1 MGVVPL
7 PDSSNDYQI
16 VNMKFLV
23 LLSVLI
29 SSIFSATSLDPSL
42 PTFQQQFAANLAQ
55 AGGNVPGRFSYSV
68 NSVHPVFPL
77 RAQPEVAVEDEDAG
91 DAEDVSEPLP
101 QAALPQYNYP
111 AWNNGLGYNQSPAY
125 NPWGA
130 GYHGLGYPWGQRGQY
145 GQGMGYGGYYGYP
158 SAAQYPGY
166 GYGLNP
172 YSRYNPYHPYNP
184 YNQIPGAAE
193 ETVVEE

>member
-77 RAQPEVAVEDEDAG
+77 RAQPEVAVEDEEAD
-91 DAEDVSEPLP
+91 EDDDVLEPLP
-101 QAALPQYNYP
+101 QAVLPQYN
-111 AWNNGLGYNQSPAY
+111 
-125 NPWGA
+125 
-130 GYHGLGYPWGQRGQY
+130 
-145 GQGMGYGGYYGYP
+145 
-158 SAAQYPGY
+158 
-166 GYGLNP
+166 
-172 YSRYNPYHPYNP
+172 
-184 YNQIPGAAE
+184 
-193 ETVVEE
+193 

>member
-1 MGVVPL
+1 M
-7 PDSSNDYQI
+7 
-16 VNMKFLV
+16 
-23 LLSVLI
+23 LSVLI
-29 SSIFSATSLDPSL
+29 SSVFSATSLDPSL

-68 NSVHPVFPL
+68 NSVHPVFP
-77 RAQPEVAVEDEDAG
+77 QPEVAVEDEEAD
-91 DAEDVSEPLP
+91 DDDDDVPEPLP

-111 AWNNGLGYNQSPAY
+111 AWNNGLGYNLSPAY

-145 GQGMGYGGYYGYP
+145 GQGLGYGGYYGYP

-172 YSRYNPYHPYNP
+172 YNP
-184 YNQIPGAAE
+184 YNQLLGAAGA
-193 ETVVEE
+193 TGVEEE

>member
-1 MGVVPL
+1 MGVVTL
-7 PDSSNDYQI
+7 PDSSNNYQI

-23 LLSVLI
+23 LLGVLI
-29 SSIFSATSLDPSL
+29 SSIFSASSLDPSL

-77 RAQPEVAVEDEDAG
+77 RAQP
-91 DAEDVSEPLP
+91 

-111 AWNNGLGYNQSPAY
+111 AWNNGLGYNLSPAH

-145 GQGMGYGGYYGYP
+145 GQGLGYGGYYGYP
-158 SAAQYPGY
+158 TAAQYPGY

-172 YSRYNPYHPYNP
+172 YNP
-184 YNQIPGAAE
+184 YNLYNP
-193 ETVVEE
+193 